1 MYRLIWFQHVHKAAG
16 SAVINQAIA
25 NGETLYP
32 VHENGNPCSS
42 TRELLPIWDYED
54 NELLEFI
61 DDCQSQGVTF
71 VATEWGSP
79 TFQILNSDSRVVLV
93 TCIREPWSRLVSNYN
108 YDYYLGFS
116 RARSLSEYMIG
127 EHRVKLDNYLVRVFS
142 GDSDHESK
150 TLGLESVNSSIN
162 NLQLFDL
169 VLITERE
176 GDLGA
181 HLFEALGWEAK
192 IVDNHPTFG
201 NLRTLSTLIRQLRLL
216 SAVRYLL
223 KMKRQVTEGDR
234 RAFEEKSSLELE
246 LYSRVKD
253 LQIRGRIHPLH
264 FQ

>member
-16 SAVINQAIA
+16 SAIINQAIA
-25 NGETLYP
+25 NGEILYP

-42 TRELLPIWDYED
+42 SQQLLPIWDYED

-79 TFQILNSDSRVVLV
+79 TFRILNADPRVVLV

-116 RARSLSEYMIG
+116 RSPSLSEFMIG
-127 EHRVKLDNYLVRVFS
+127 EHRIKLDNYLVRVFS
-142 GDSDHESK
+142 GDSDHESDA
-150 TLGLESVNSSIN
+150 LGLESVNSSIN

-176 GDLGA
+176 GDLKT
-181 HLFEALGWEAK
+181 HLFEALGWKAK
-192 IVDNHPTFG
+192 AVDNHSTFG
-201 NLRTLSTLIRQLRLL
+201 NLWTFSKLIRQLRLL
-216 SAVRYLL
+216 SAVSYLL
-223 KMKRQVTEGDR
+223 SMKRQVTEGDR
-234 RAFEEKSSLELE
+234 ISFEEKSSLELE
-246 LYSRVKD
+246 LYRRVND

>member
-42 TRELLPIWDYED
+42 TRVLLPIWDYED

-61 DDCQSQGVTF
+61 DDCQSKGVTF

-79 TFQILNSDSRVVLV
+79 TFRILNADPRVVLV

-116 RARSLSEYMIG
+116 RASSLSEYMIG
-127 EHRVKLDNYLVRVFS
+127 KHRIEMDNYLVRVFS
-142 GDSDHESK
+142 GDSDHGGNI
-150 TLGLESVNSSIN
+150 LGPESVKSSIK

-176 GDLGA
+176 GDLGT
-181 HLFEALGWEAK
+181 HLFKALGWESKA
-192 IVDNHPTFG
+192 VDNHSTFG
-201 NLRTLSTLIRQLRLL
+201 NLWTLSTLIRKLRLL

-223 KMKRQVTEGDR
+223 RIKRQVSEGERMD
-234 RAFEEKSSLELE
+234 FKEKSGLDLE
-246 LYSRVKD
+246 LYGMVND
-253 LQIRGRIHPLH
+253 LQIRGRIHPLYS
-264 FQ
+264 Q